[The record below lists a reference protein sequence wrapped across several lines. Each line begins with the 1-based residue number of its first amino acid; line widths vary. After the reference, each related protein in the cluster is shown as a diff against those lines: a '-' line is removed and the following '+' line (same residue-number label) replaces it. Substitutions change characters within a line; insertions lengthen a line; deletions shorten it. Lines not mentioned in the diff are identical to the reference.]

1 MKRFYHIL
9 CIVLAVLM
17 LASCG
22 AQKGLKKPK
31 HLTAE
36 VKKAQLH
43 IEMDD
48 KQYDVTASM
57 QTVANSY
64 AVLSVTPLLGIE
76 VARVEAMKDSVWVI
90 DKVHRKYS
98 VVPYSQLNLVVTP
111 SIRLKNLEDIVMGT
125 GLKEGERTQSLHY
138 KALSHSITVKI
149 TYPNIIYDQSLTI
162 RRQDLSRY
170 QRVPVQKLLD

>member
-1 MKRFYHIL
+1 MKQFRYILFIL
-9 CIVLAVLM
+9 CAVL

-43 IEMDD
+43 VEMDD
-48 KQYDVTASM
+48 KQYDFTASM

-76 VARVEAMKDSVWVI
+76 VARVEAMKDSICVI

-111 SIRLKNLEDIVMGT
+111 SVRLKNLEDIVMGT
-125 GLKEGERTQSLHY
+125 GLKEGEKTQTLRY
-138 KALSHSITVKI
+138 KALTHTIKVDI
-149 TYPNIIYDQSLTI
+149 TYPAITYDQPLTI

-170 QRVPVQKLLD
+170 QRVPIQKLLD